1 MSNLISAVE
10 EERLFYHAEKN
21 LQMLQLTRLR
31 APVFPSK
38 GEKLGCHINN
48 LSFLLLFPHL
58 HEVEE
63 TDETGTVE
71 KASGSVQLSISLP
84 SALLLHQHVAFLSRS
99 LPLGGEQLCMEA
111 LGLSGVVLL
120 QGRIGEQP
128 GADRLWGA
136 VPSLF
141 VARRHL

>member
-1 MSNLISAVE
+1 M
-10 EERLFYHAEKN
+10 RLKRKDYFIMLKRN

-48 LSFLLLFPHL
+48 LSFLLFFPHL

-71 KASGSVQLSISLP
+71 KASGSVQLSISPVPCYSISTWLSP
-84 SALLLHQHVAFLSRS
+84 VGLCPGRGNSSAGRLWDSLALSCCGTGSGGS
-99 LPLGGEQLCMEA
+99 LVLTGCGEQFPA
-111 LGLSGVVLL
+111 YS
-120 QGRIGEQP
+120 
-128 GADRLWGA
+128 
-136 VPSLF
+136 
-141 VARRHL
+141 

>member
-48 LSFLLLFPHL
+48 LSFLLLFLHL

-84 SALLLHQHVAFLSRS
+84 SALLLHQPVAFPSRS
-99 LPLGGEQLCMEA
+99 LTWGGNSSAGRLRGSLSLSCCRAGSGSSPVLTGCGEQFPA
-111 LGLSGVVLL
+111 YS
-120 QGRIGEQP
+120 
-128 GADRLWGA
+128 
-136 VPSLF
+136 
-141 VARRHL
+141 